1 MEDPELE
8 PLEKAGMRAES
19 QQKSPSALVVMD
31 NVWLVVWN
39 MSYDFPETVGDVIIP
54 IDFHSIIFQKGWNH
68 QPATRSS
75 LIIINHH

>member
-19 QQKSPSALVVMD
+19 QRKSPSALVVMD

-39 MSYDFPETVGDVIIP
+39 MFYYFPETVGNVIIP
-54 IDFHSIIFQKGWNH
+54 IDELTPSFFGRAKNQ
-68 QPATRSS
+68 QPDY
-75 LIIINHH
+75 